1 MEFKGTVKDI
11 IFQNEESGYVVGRL
25 QHDEGVLTFTG
36 NIPWIFEGQ
45 LLVMQGQMIKHP
57 TFGNQLKVEK
67 SEEMVPESREGLEKY
82 LSSGIISGVGPVT
95 AKRLVDT
102 FGLKVF
108 DVMDEDLNR
117 LLQVEGIGEKKLEL
131 IRESYEKSREVRN
144 IMVFLQ
150 SYGVTP
156 KQCMKIY
163 YRFGQSSIEVVRENP
178 YILSKEVAS
187 IGFRTADRI
196 AGNLGIE
203 KDSPFRIQSGIDFIV
218 NSFAGLGNTCMPVE
232 KLLRDGAETLG
243 VAQDL
248 ILDNLQTL
256 VLNGE
261 MMVED
266 IEGIQC
272 AFTPIYWHGEVNIA
286 GKLLAMMD
294 YPYPR
299 LPLRADEFIEDYE
312 INQNIKLHDLQK
324 EAVRGVLENGIEII
338 TGGPGTGKTTIIKCI
353 LAMLKEAQL
362 KVLMAAPTGRAAKRM
377 TETTGEESKTIHRL
391 LDLGITDDGDEIGE
405 GGDLDCD
412 CVIIDEASM
421 VDVILMN
428 KLLKALKPG
437 TRLILVGDADQ
448 LPSVGPGR
456 VLGDLIASGGVKVVS
471 LEVIYRQ
478 GEESMITENAHLI
491 NEGKQPKLNTKGGD
505 FFFMS
510 GGDQAGTADTLIELV
525 NTRLP
530 RFNGEWDKVRDFQIL
545 SPMRK
550 GELGINRLNEVL
562 KDILNPS
569 EEKHTF
575 TSFRTGDKVMQ
586 NRNNYQLKSRF
597 TQDFL
602 PGTLQEETGVFNGDV
617 GFIVK
622 IDDEDQIV
630 TVLYDDERYVDYS
643 PAELDDLELAY
654 AITIHK
660 SQGSEFPVILIPLFM
675 GPPMLLNRNLI
686 YTAVTR
692 ARQMVVLVGD
702 QRALQFMIN
711 NDRSTERYTSLGFRI
726 KKSIALLD

>member
-82 LSSGIISGVGPVT
+82 LASGIISGVGPVT

-108 DVMDEDLNR
+108 DVMDEDLER
-117 LLQVEGIGEKKLEL
+117 LLQVEGIGLKKLEL
-131 IRESYEKSREVRN
+131 IRKSYEKSREVRN

-203 KDSPFRIQSGIDFIV
+203 KDSPFRIQSGIDFMV

-266 IEGIQC
+266 IEGVQC

-286 GKLLAMMD
+286 GNLLAMMD
-294 YPYPR
+294 YPYPK
-299 LPLRADEFIEDYE
+299 LPLQADEFIEDYE
-312 INQNIKLHDLQK
+312 TNQNIKLHDIQK

-530 RFNGEWDKVRDFQIL
+530 RFNGEWDKVRDFQVL

-586 NRNNYQLKSRF
+586 NRNNYQLKSRV

>member
-11 IFQNEESGYVVGRL
+11 IFQNEESGYVIGRL
-25 QHDEGVLTFTG
+25 QHDEGILTFTG
-36 NIPWIFEGQ
+36 TIPWIFEGQ

-57 TFGNQLKVEK
+57 TFGNQLKVDR

-82 LSSGIISGVGPVT
+82 LASGIISGVGPVT

-108 DVMDEDLNR
+108 DVMDEDLEQ
-117 LLQVEGIGEKKLEL
+117 LLQVEGIGQKKLEL
-131 IRESYEKSREVRN
+131 IRKSYEKSREVRN

-163 YRFGQSSIEVVRENP
+163 YRFGQNSIEVVRENP

-203 KDSPFRIQSGIDFIV
+203 KDSPFRIQSGIDFMV

-243 VAQDL
+243 VGQDL

-266 IEGIQC
+266 IEGVQC
-272 AFTPIYWHGEVNIA
+272 AFTPVYWHGEVNIA

-294 YPYPR
+294 YPYPK
-299 LPLRADEFIEDYE
+299 LPLQADEFIEDYE
-312 INQNIKLHDLQK
+312 TNQNIKLHDLQK

-353 LAMLKEAQL
+353 LAMLKEARL

-405 GGDLDCD
+405 GGELDCD

-428 KLLKALKPG
+428 KLLAALKPG

-478 GEESMITENAHLI
+478 GEESMITVNAHLI

-510 GGDQAGTADTLIELV
+510 GGDQAGTADTLVELV

-530 RFNGEWDKVRDFQIL
+530 RFNGTWDKVRDFQIL

-550 GELGINRLNEVL
+550 GDLGINRLNEVL

-569 EEKHTF
+569 EEKHSF

-630 TVLYDDERYVDYS
+630 TVFYDNERFVDYT

-726 KKSIALLD
+726 KKSVALLE